1 MSHSGTL
8 SPALLRFFSLVA
20 VGAGSASPKSSAARK
35 RRVLAPPRFSISVPF
50 RPRAVFCH
58 WLSFLF
64 ACFFCEWSLSLG
76 YGTPDPQRVP
86 QKRFSYL
93 KQNLFHEQLFSS
105 AVPMVS
111 CPASDPP
118 DGLDEGFLIP
128 VGLGRG
134 IVQFWPLFVVDIPL
148 CYQFH
153 VEYKFFGPQV
163 FYQEFSVIMKRVA
176 AGKMSP
182 AAQGTAPR

>member
-1 MSHSGTL
+1 MTPRLYNNITHIKLKTVLHSGL
-8 SPALLRFFSLVA
+8 GNRHINF
-20 VGAGSASPKSSAARK
+20 G
-35 RRVLAPPRFSISVPF
+35 
-50 RPRAVFCH
+50 VFCH

-76 YGTPDPQRVP
+76 YGTPDPQRVS

-118 DGLDEGFLIP
+118 DGLDDGFLIP